1 MEISK
6 SIQELEVEEYNKL
19 IDISKQVTSML
30 VDLFTQKNSLTIQT
44 ANFAYCLGGLVFFR
58 NVLEAINADSKMAP
72 EIIKDCIDQIFG
84 QMMEHEEKKNENVS

>member
-6 SIQELEVEEYNKL
+6 DIKDLDVKEYNGL

-30 VDLFTQKNSLTIQT
+30 VDLFTSKNSLTIQT

-58 NVLEAINADSKMAP
+58 NVLGAMNLNTKMAP

-84 QMMEHEEKKNENVS
+84 QMIEHEENKDENVS